1 MTEGIRFYRV
11 VSSVTSHGGRFR
23 LTEIFITGYRTNGKE
38 KIIACYGRSVPYTP
52 STNAADH
59 AA

>member
-1 MTEGIRFYRV
+1 MTEDTRFFRV
-11 VSSVTSHGGRFR
+11 VRRVTGHGGRYR

-38 KIIACYGRSVPYTP
+38 KIIACYGRSAPYTP
-52 STNAADH
+52 STNAADY